1 VTKSDDKPVPR
12 DAGPLTDELRLETD
26 AGIVSLGA
34 KTLIVALDDT
44 GHETFA
50 DPNCRYYGLGGCAF
64 LVSDYKRLVQLP
76 WDYMCQTFF
85 SDIERPLHAADLHQP
100 SPEQIEA
107 LNHYFSRFQVFR
119 LVVTIHEK
127 ATNAEDFDL
136 IEVVGKSI
144 IERIVEI
151 AKHVDFDRICVIV
164 EDSQRIGVKIM
175 RGLSG
180 RDIIRGDDR
189 IKIEL
194 ALMPKTVTMPA
205 LEVADFLIHTAGTE
219 TRRRNEK
226 PERAVLKDYKL
237 MFRDVD
243 PRLVSGMEITRISD
257 VTGQS

>member
-1 VTKSDDKPVPR
+1 MTKSDDKSVSR
-12 DAGPLTDELRLETD
+12 DVGPLIDKLQLETD

-34 KTLIVALDDT
+34 NTLVVALDDT

-50 DPNCRYYGLGGCAF
+50 DPNYPLYGLGGCAF

-107 LNHYFSRFQVFR
+107 LTHYFSRFQVFR
-119 LVVTIHEK
+119 LVVTIHKK
-127 ATNAEDFDL
+127 ATNAEGFNL
-136 IEVVGKSI
+136 IEVVGKSM

-151 AKHVDFDRICVIV
+151 AKHVAFDRIFVIV

-194 ALMPKTVTMPA
+194 ALMPKTTTMPA
-205 LEVADFLIHTAGTE
+205 LEVADFLIHTAGAQ
-219 TRRRNEK
+219 TRNRNK
-226 PERAVLKDYKL
+226 DPDQAVRKDYKI
-237 MFRDVD
+237 MFRDID
-243 PRLVSGMEITRISD
+243 TRLVSGMEITRLSD